1 MYRELYETTDITFP
15 VDTGCKLKVHKTF
28 RRRPGRLLNILM
40 CVQFTS
46 CVYGVQ
52 RWAFLKENHE
62 NTKRIN
68 FQFHFCKFSKQR
80 NFTLFI
86 ISSALEVLILIIY
99 RINFSFK
106 MQFLGFS
113 WRKSSK
119 FFPVRPLVFLFLM
132 NIKVP

>member
-1 MYRELYETTDITFP
+1 MYWELYETTEITFP
-15 VDTGCKLKVHKTF
+15 VDTGRKLKVHKTF